1 MYSHLLIL
9 ERLRDDFFGVRFAMA
24 GAMRETLLKILEPS
38 IEALG
43 YEVVELEFHGGVLRL
58 YIDRQAGVTLDD
70 CERVSRQVSAVL
82 DVEDPI
88 PAAYTLE
95 VSSPGLDRPLRKRSD
110 FERFAGQ
117 KAKLELTLPLD
128 GRRRFSG
135 ILRGVER
142 DELLIEVDDTLFHLR
157 LAHIGKARLVP

>member
-1 MYSHLLIL
+1 
-9 ERLRDDFFGVRFAMA
+9 
-24 GAMRETLLKILEPS
+24 MRETLLKILEPS

-58 YIDRQAGVTLDD
+58 YIDRRAGGVTLGD

-110 FERFAGQ
+110 FERFTGQ